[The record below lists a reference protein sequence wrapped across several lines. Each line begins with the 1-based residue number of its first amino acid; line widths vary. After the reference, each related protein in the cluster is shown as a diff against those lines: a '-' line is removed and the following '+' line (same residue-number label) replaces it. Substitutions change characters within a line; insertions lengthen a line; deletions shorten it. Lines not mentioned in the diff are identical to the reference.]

1 MTSNYIKTK
10 GEEINLINIFWT
22 LLREKNLILFVIIIS
37 TSLSTIYF
45 SKVKPIFSGSFDI
58 VVSDKNK
65 TQQTQES
72 ALLGLLTNQ
81 STGSNLAT
89 EKLILTSPSVLR
101 PVLNYVNDYKTDLN
115 GKVANKSFNA
125 WVSKNLIINFKE
137 NSNVLQVT
145 YMDTR
150 KELVLNVL
158 NLISQKYQDY
168 SKSSAI
174 KSLEERTKYLNKQK
188 IVLSKKLDS
197 SKKAYNKFTIDNG
210 LGNIDG
216 FIKLGNINYST
227 GKSSTTTVLNNEQGN
242 ELKNIKSNSTFNNN
256 SSSKAGQRFQKQFA
270 LLEQYE
276 SDFVDLS
283 SKLRPNSKTL
293 KNLKVQIDNLKE
305 SLKRPNEILIKYD
318 ELYKTYT
325 RDEKML
331 NLIEDSLAF
340 VKLEQVKNLNSWDI
354 ISSPLVGNSPI
365 YPKKTQIFILSLI
378 GSIFLGSF
386 IALIK
391 EKLSS
396 IVFQIEDFKIQLN
409 CNYVD
414 NLSKK
419 DNELSFNQILNAF
432 NYNSKKSK
440 KYFGII
446 NYKNKVDLSFMKDFI
461 ETKEDIKVGDFSDYS
476 FIKECEQIVLIIES
490 GQYTFGEIETL
501 NKYINFSKDKVLGWF
516 FIKD

>member
-216 FIKLGNINYST
+216 FIKLGNINYS
-227 GKSSTTTVLNNEQGN
+227 N
-242 ELKNIKSNSTFNNN
+242 
-256 SSSKAGQRFQKQFA
+256 
-270 LLEQYE
+270 
-276 SDFVDLS
+276 
-283 SKLRPNSKTL
+283 
-293 KNLKVQIDNLKE
+293 
-305 SLKRPNEILIKYD
+305 
-318 ELYKTYT
+318 
-325 RDEKML
+325 
-331 NLIEDSLAF
+331 
-340 VKLEQVKNLNSWDI
+340 
-354 ISSPLVGNSPI
+354 
-365 YPKKTQIFILSLI
+365 
-378 GSIFLGSF
+378 
-386 IALIK
+386 
-391 EKLSS
+391 
-396 IVFQIEDFKIQLN
+396 
-409 CNYVD
+409 
-414 NLSKK
+414 
-419 DNELSFNQILNAF
+419 
-432 NYNSKKSK
+432 
-440 KYFGII
+440 
-446 NYKNKVDLSFMKDFI
+446 
-461 ETKEDIKVGDFSDYS
+461 
-476 FIKECEQIVLIIES
+476 
-490 GQYTFGEIETL
+490 
-501 NKYINFSKDKVLGWF
+501 
-516 FIKD
+516 